1 MRYPNAEQVERVLE
15 YVDGPRSVRGL
26 AEDTG
31 LTVEKVHAALR
42 ILTYR
47 GAVVQ
52 VWSPKG
58 PARWAKYRRLRQ

>member
-15 YVDGPRSVRGL
+15 FVDGPRSARGL

-31 LTVEKVHAALR
+31 LTVAKVHAALR

-58 PARWAKYRRLRQ
+58 PTRWAKYRRLRQ

>member
-15 YVDGPRSVRGL
+15 FVDGPRSARGL

-58 PARWAKYRRLRQ
+58 PARWAKYRRSRQ

>member
-15 YVDGPRSVRGL
+15 FVDGPRSARGL

-31 LTVEKVHAALR
+31 LTVAKVHAALR